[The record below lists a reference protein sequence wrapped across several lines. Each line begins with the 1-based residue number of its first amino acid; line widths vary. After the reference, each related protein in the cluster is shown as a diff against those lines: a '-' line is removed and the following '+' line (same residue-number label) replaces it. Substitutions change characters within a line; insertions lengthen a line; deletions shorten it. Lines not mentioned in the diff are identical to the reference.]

1 MPDVSVDYSAL
12 ESTRRTLGDIG
23 DVLSSSTDA
32 VSDVPSSAVAQDVL
46 RDRLQSMGGFWGS
59 SLRRLSSFA
68 SDAGK
73 GLEGIVT
80 AFQDFDAEL
89 AAGME
94 PEGGQ
99 S

>member
-1 MPDVSVDYSAL
+1 MPDVSVDYAAL
-12 ESTRRTLGDIG
+12 ENTRRTLGDIG
-23 DVLSSSTDA
+23 DVLSSSTNA
-32 VSDVPSSAVAQDVL
+32 VSDVPSSAVAQAVL
-46 RDRLQSMGGFWGS
+46 RDRLQNMSGFWGN

-80 AFQDFDAEL
+80 AFQDFDADL

-94 PEGGQ
+94 PEGEH